1 MSTWP
6 EHCTFLFWWPK
17 FTSHSFDK
25 MWPVF
30 RSRSWTEWE
39 LNWKCSV
46 HFQLWPIVKKLH
58 TPNIFGKNL
67 GFSQIKAQTTLVK
80 KILLLFLWK
89 LPKAYCKFQKRNRK
103 LLFNSHSFGQKW
115 TKFHSHSFQLAKKWP
130 TFSSWTWT
138 ERELNGKS
146 SVPTMLF
153 F

>member
-1 MSTWP
+1 MQSIARS
-6 EHCTFLFWWPK
+6 LFSWHK
-17 FTSHSFDK
+17 FTSHSSDK
-25 MWPVF
+25 MWP

-46 HFQLWPIVKKLH
+46 HFQLWQIVKKNFIH
-58 TPNIFGKNL
+58 PIFLKKKMC
-67 GFSQIKAQTTLVK
+67 FSQIKAQTTLLK

-130 TFSSWTWT
+130 TFRSWRWA
-138 ERELNGKS
+138 EHKLNEKS
-146 SVPTMLF
+146 SVPTNALV
-153 F
+153 